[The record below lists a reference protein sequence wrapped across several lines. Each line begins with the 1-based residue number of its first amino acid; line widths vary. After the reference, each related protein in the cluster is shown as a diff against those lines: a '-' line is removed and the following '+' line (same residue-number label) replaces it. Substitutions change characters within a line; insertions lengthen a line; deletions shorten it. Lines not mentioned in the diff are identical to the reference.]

1 MDDRSDR
8 DILIGTATRV
18 EAIERDVKE
27 IKGAQKETLVI
38 LIDHSVELGKLKNN
52 PNRIRNIEDFV
63 ANLKGKYAIWAALLL
78 IAIGVVSWLLR
89 Q

>member
-27 IKGAQKETLVI
+27 IKDTQKETLVI
-38 LIDHSVELGKLKNN
+38 LVDHSVELGKLKNN

-78 IAIGVVSWLLR
+78 IAVGVVSWLLR